1 MPSAPAPSGPRRPDS
16 WSSDSWSS
24 DSWSSD
30 SWWPDSWWQSAAIY
44 QLYVRS
50 FADGD
55 GDGIGDLAGARAQ
68 LPYLAALGIDAIW
81 FNPWYPSPMADAGY
95 DISDY
100 RSIDPVFGTLADADA
115 LIAEAHAHG
124 IKIIVDV
131 VPNHSSDRHPWFTEA
146 VAAAP
151 GSAAR
156 GRFWF
161 RPGRGPAGELPPNNW
176 QSIFG
181 GPAWTRVTEADG
193 SPGEW
198 YLHLFAPEQP
208 DFNWDSADVRREFE
222 DVLRFWFAR
231 GVDGIR
237 IDSAALLCKDAA
249 LPDVAGTEQPG
260 PAHPYTDRDEV
271 HAVYQSWRAIADS
284 WSGGEQGGGEQEGGE
299 HGAGDDGAGDDGAG
313 EQSAGGQRKRM
324 LIGEI
329 WLPDAAR
336 LARYVGPGELHAVFN
351 FPYLNCPWDAAE
363 LRRVIDETLALN
375 APLGVPATWVLSNHD
390 VDRVVSRYGRPDTS
404 FHLDRRPYFHSLP
417 VDLALGTRRA
427 RAAALLTMALPGSVY
442 IYQGEELGLWEVQDI
457 PDELRQDPIWART
470 DGADPGRDGSRVPL
484 PWSGT
489 EPPFGFSPPGAAAEP
504 WLPQPKEWR
513 ELTVAAESGHD
524 DSMLSL
530 YRAALRIRR
539 SVPAFAVAPLSWR
552 QAPDGVL
559 AFDRAAAQAQGP
571 AVCCV
576 ANLSARPA
584 GLPPHASVL
593 LASGPLAGGLLPPDT
608 TAWLRAG

>member
-1 MPSAPAPSGPRRPDS
+1 MPSAPAPSGSPRPDS
-16 WSSDSWSS
+16 GSP
-24 DSWSSD
+24 D
-30 SWWPDSWWQSAAIY
+30 SWWPRAWWARAWWARAWWERAAIY

-55 GDGIGDLAGARAQ
+55 GDGIGDLAGVRAH

-95 DISDY
+95 DIADY

-124 IKIIVDV
+124 IRIIIDV
-131 VPNHSSDRHPWFTEA
+131 VPNHGSDRHPWF
-146 VAAAP
+146 AAALAAGP
-151 GSAAR
+151 GSAER
-156 GRFWF
+156 SRFWF
-161 RPGRGPAGELPPNNW
+161 RPGRGADGSQPPNNW

-198 YLHLFAPEQP
+198 YLHLFTPEQP
-208 DFNWDSADVRREFE
+208 DFNWGSPDVRHEFE
-222 DVLRFWFAR
+222 DVLRFWFGR

-249 LPDVAGTEQPG
+249 LPDVASTEPPG
-260 PAHPYTDRDEV
+260 PAHPYSDRDEV
-271 HAVYQSWRAIADS
+271 HEVYQSWRAIADEYS
-284 WSGGEQGGGEQEGGE
+284 TGKHGTGGL
-299 HGAGDDGAGDDGAG
+299 GD
-313 EQSAGGQRKRM
+313 RM
-324 LIGEI
+324 LIGEV

-336 LARYVGPGELHAVFN
+336 LARYVGPGELHTVFN
-351 FPYLNCPWDAAE
+351 FPYLDCPWDAAG

-390 VDRVVSRYGRPDTS
+390 VDRVVSRYGRADTAFS
-404 FHLDRRPYFHSLP
+404 LERRPYFHSLP

-457 PDELRQDPIWART
+457 PDELRQDPIWTRT
-470 DGADPGRDGSRVPL
+470 GGADPGRDGSRVPL

-489 EPPFGFSPPGAAAEP
+489 EPPFGFSPASASAEP
-504 WLPQPKEWR
+504 WLPQPKDWR
-513 ELTVAAESGHD
+513 DLTVAAEAATP
-524 DSMLSL
+524 DSMLRL
-530 YRAALRIRR
+530 YREALRVRR
-539 SVPAFAVAPLSWR
+539 AEPAFAGTPLTWCEAPE
-552 QAPDGVL
+552 GVL
-559 AFDRAAAQAQGP
+559 AFDRLAEGGEGPGADGPEESGHDADGIDVNEAAAT
-571 AVCCV
+571 VRCV
-576 ANLSARPA
+576 ANLSAVSVP
-584 GLPPHASVL
+584 LPPHAGIL
-593 LASGPLAGGLLPPDT
+593 LASGPLDDGLLPPDT
-608 TAWLRAG
+608 TAWLYATR